1 MGLQPVS
8 FCRAMT
14 SSYVASDNVVGDK
27 GFLLVVPRVLLAFIG
42 RKGKNDKCF
51 TMHWYNPEQRKIVPT
66 SPVDSYRH
74 HTKWPWNMTDLTT
87 VSAQVPSHETMA
99 SFLGMLALITFFFFS
114 LSFLGVRDCS
124 WTRERKDV

>member
-1 MGLQPVS
+1 
-8 FCRAMT
+8 MT

-66 SPVDSYRH
+66 SPVDGYCH

-87 VSAQVPSHETMA
+87 VSAQVPSHEKMA
-99 SFLGMLALITFFFFS
+99 SFLGMLALITFFFLFPE
-114 LSFLGVRDCS
+114 LPRCQRLFLDQREKRCVRFCPS
-124 WTRERKDV
+124 PNP